1 MKGQLHGGGGPACA
15 RAGDV
20 CGENRSR
27 FRRRPGPQRE
37 AAGERPGWGLWRWA
51 EAAAVAMG
59 GPTPQ
64 GPRFSISRRKGS
76 DRGLNLPLSRR
87 PAPGAF
93 LHAGGTS
100 AASVGHS
107 PARSNFLARQRRLNL
122 HPKDDSC
129 ACKTRVFADG
139 NRADQE
145 KNRAPFSMSCPGLGQ
160 VTVLPRKGLLLCVRT
175 AERPLLRHPHP
186 HGPSSAGAGISGPAP
201 PRQATGEDGALSPRE
216 KGDNQTPPAARA
228 AR

>member
-1 MKGQLHGGGGPACA
+1 MAGALPALEQVMCVERTGRGLDDDQGLRERLQVRGQAGGC
-15 RAGDV
+15 GD
-20 CGENRSR
+20 RLR
-27 FRRRPGPQRE
+27 QPQWHMV
-37 AAGERPGWGLWRWA
+37 PT
-51 EAAAVAMG
+51 G
-59 GPTPQ
+59 GPTHR

-107 PARSNFLARQRRLNL
+107 PARSNFLARQRQLNL

-129 ACKTRVFADG
+129 ACKTRVFADR

-186 HGPSSAGAGISGPAP
+186 HGPSSAGAGVSGPAP

>member
-1 MKGQLHGGGGPACA
+1 MAGALPALEQVMCVERTGRGLDDDQGLRERLQVRGQAGGC
-15 RAGDV
+15 GD
-20 CGENRSR
+20 RLR
-27 FRRRPGPQRE
+27 QPQWHMV
-37 AAGERPGWGLWRWA
+37 PT
-51 EAAAVAMG
+51 G

-93 LHAGGTS
+93 LHADGTS

-107 PARSNFLARQRRLNL
+107 PARSNFLARQRQLNL

-186 HGPSSAGAGISGPAP
+186 HGPSSAGAGVSGPAP
-201 PRQATGEDGALSPRE
+201 LRQATGEDGALSPRE

>member
-1 MKGQLHGGGGPACA
+1 MAGALPALEQVMCVERTGRGLDDDQGLRERLQVRGQAGGCGDGPRQPQWHMVPTGG
-15 RAGDV
+15 
-20 CGENRSR
+20 
-27 FRRRPGPQRE
+27 
-37 AAGERPGWGLWRWA
+37 L
-51 EAAAVAMG
+51 
-59 GPTPQ
+59 TPR

-107 PARSNFLARQRRLNL
+107 PARSNFLARQRQLNL

-129 ACKTRVFADG
+129 ACKTRVFADR

>member
-1 MKGQLHGGGGPACA
+1 MAGALPALEQVMCVERTGRSLDDDQGLRERLQVRGQAGGC
-15 RAGDV
+15 GD
-20 CGENRSR
+20 RLR
-27 FRRRPGPQRE
+27 QPQWHMV
-37 AAGERPGWGLWRWA
+37 PT
-51 EAAAVAMG
+51 G

-186 HGPSSAGAGISGPAP
+186 HGPSSAGAGVSGPAP
-201 PRQATGEDGALSPRE
+201 LRQATGEDGALSPRE

>member
-1 MKGQLHGGGGPACA
+1 MAGALPALEQVMCVERTGRGLDDDQGLRERLQVRGQAGGC
-15 RAGDV
+15 GD
-20 CGENRSR
+20 RLR
-27 FRRRPGPQRE
+27 QPQWHMV
-37 AAGERPGWGLWRWA
+37 PT
-51 EAAAVAMG
+51 G

-186 HGPSSAGAGISGPAP
+186 HGPSSAGAGVSGPAP
-201 PRQATGEDGALSPRE
+201 LRQATGEDGALSPRE

>member
-1 MKGQLHGGGGPACA
+1 MAGALPALEQVMCVERTGRSLDDDQGLRERLQVRGQAGGC
-15 RAGDV
+15 GD
-20 CGENRSR
+20 RLR
-27 FRRRPGPQRE
+27 QPQWHMV
-37 AAGERPGWGLWRWA
+37 PT
-51 EAAAVAMG
+51 G
-59 GPTPQ
+59 GPTHR

-107 PARSNFLARQRRLNL
+107 PARSNFLARQRQLNL